1 MIERSFIF
9 GALESPSHLRSDLE
23 EIPRQLAEF
32 EWLKTLAE
40 ACRFCRVD
48 LSATLPKDDSFTA

>member
-9 GALESPSHLRSDLE
+9 GALESPSHFRLGNS
-23 EIPRQLAEF
+23 A
-32 EWLKTLAE
+32 A
-40 ACRFCRVD
+40 ACRVRMAEDTRRSKPVLPILVD

>member
-9 GALESPSHLRSDLE
+9 GALESPSHFRSDLE
-23 EIPRQLAEF
+23 EIRRQLAEF

-40 ACRFCRVD
+40 QAG
-48 LSATLPKDDSFTA
+48 SAGHG